1 MRPESLFAA
10 FVVAA
15 SVFNVA
21 ETSAGLGPQFNDIDR
36 ATIAGNRLLAN
47 LVDDDPWLVRSLL
60 DHLQTPLPSMRRR
73 QPTSESAGLM
83 NGRAADN
90 PDLMRGG
97 SGNQNALEWIALLRR
112 AKARKDRLDTSP
124 NRTAEGSLELIEMM
138 KRAKAK
144 KQDSTVK

>member
-36 ATIAGNRLLAN
+36 AAIAGNRLLAH

-60 DHLQTPLPSMRRR
+60 DHLQTPSMRRR
-73 QPTSESAGLM
+73 QPTSENAGLM
-83 NGRAADN
+83 DGRAADN
-90 PDLMRGG
+90 PDLVR
-97 SGNQNALEWIALLRR
+97 SGTRNQNALEWIALLRR
-112 AKARKDRLDTSP
+112 AKARKDGLDTSP